1 MPTAR
6 SFSAKNRVAAKSVEA
21 QSNPRRRA
29 ILETAREAG
38 LLAGVTSRIAGR
50 IRKPL
55 IDAARARSGI
65 SSDTELLEY
74 ALACVALEDDFG
86 RKLLARRGRVSKD
99 IDLEF

>member
-1 MPTAR
+1 MPIAPR
-6 SFSAKNRVAAKSVEA
+6 SASKSIEA
-21 QSNPRRRA
+21 HSNPRRKA
-29 ILETAREAG
+29 VLETAREAG
-38 LLAGVTSRIAGR
+38 LLAGVNSRIAGR

-65 SSDTELLEY
+65 LSDTELLEY

-86 RKLLARRGRVSKD
+86 QKLLARRGRVRKD

>member
-1 MPTAR
+1 MIM
-6 SFSAKNRVAAKSVEA
+6 AALRRTVSKAAPKAAASQE
-21 QSNPRRRA
+21 NPRRNA
-29 ILETAREAG
+29 VLKTARDAG
-38 LLAGVTSRIAGR
+38 LLAGESSRIAGR

-65 SSDTELLEY
+65 KSDTELLEY

-86 RKLLARRGRVSKD
+86 QKLLARRGRVPKD